1 MTTYGAPLVS
11 IINDHFAPIL
21 TGEEC
26 MATEKLWDMMYSLA
40 SLCRATGLAS
50 YANSGVD
57 LALRDLNGKILNK
70 PGL

>member
-1 MTTYGAPLVS
+1 MTTYDAPVVS
-11 IINDHFAPIL
+11 IINDHFAPIP

-26 MATEKLWDMMYSLA
+26 MATEKLRDLMFRIASPYS
-40 SLCRATGLAS
+40 ATGLAS
-50 YANSGVD
+50 YAISGVD

>member
-1 MTTYGAPLVS
+1 
-11 IINDHFAPIL
+11 
-21 TGEEC
+21 